1 MNIKFKQRITTDTIQ
16 VTCRDEGG
24 ISYEELYK
32 RHRQKGDFHVDVHYF
47 IDRMGFTHEGRQ
59 ETAVAGIDL
68 EEIANTL
75 HILVDIE
82 GKLNDCQRVALHELL
97 EVLQMR
103 YPNAK
108 LRKEEFN

>member
-1 MNIKFKQRITTDTIQ
+1 
-16 VTCRDEGG
+16 
-24 ISYEELYK
+24 
-32 RHRQKGDFHVDVHYF
+32 
-47 IDRMGFTHEGRQ
+47 MGFTHEGRQ
-59 ETAVAGIDL
+59 ETAVAGVDL

-103 YPNAK
+103 YPDAN
-108 LRKEEFN
+108 LRKEESN